1 MSAFVQSYGLQ
12 IVDHSGKPY
21 DSRQLT
27 SADVIAFYFSA
38 SWCHACKHFTPQL
51 KKFHQTL
58 TSYGESSLKIIF
70 ISSDQSEHDMW
81 KYMYDAHGEWLALA
95 YSCRDGKGRL
105 ERQYQVTGIPQL
117 VVIDPVGR
125 QAVRDARAEVLTA
138 VSTSS
143 TSVLTTYLSWKS
155 LSGSSPPQQPQ
166 QQNDHAQLPCGV
178 QVKVRGLTGAP
189 ERNGQCGVI
198 KGYDDCRHR
207 YNVQIDGKQLGL
219 RAANLLQMLQV
230 RISGDQDEWL
240 EAEIADFDDDT
251 GEFTLVRDA
260 GEDKGIVEIRARLG
274 DANGPVLL
282 EGARV
287 VVHSLQGEK
296 AKEWNEHVGKVLD
309 FDKTAGRYLVQV
321 APSTQLKL
329 RPDNMRLVPLC

>member
-1 MSAFVQSYGLQ
+1 
-12 IVDHSGKPY
+12 
-21 DSRQLT
+21 
-27 SADVIAFYFSA
+27 
-38 SWCHACKHFTPQL
+38 
-51 KKFHQTL
+51 
-58 TSYGESSLKIIF
+58 
-70 ISSDQSEHDMW
+70 
-81 KYMYDAHGEWLALA
+81 
-95 YSCRDGKGRL
+95 
-105 ERQYQVTGIPQL
+105 
-117 VVIDPVGR
+117 
-125 QAVRDARAEVLTA
+125 
-138 VSTSS
+138 
-143 TSVLTTYLSWKS
+143 
-155 LSGSSPPQQPQ
+155 
-166 QQNDHAQLPCGV
+166 V

-198 KGYDDCRHR
+198 KGYDDCRQR